1 MNQKELSFI
10 IKSAWDTY
18 SATDLVLNPQEDNKN
33 IGLDIDYLFISCIQP
48 ANKSLLLGIN
58 RILATQ
64 LAAKMFAMTENEI
77 TEEYLIDASSEMLNI
92 IAGNTKNTFNEQGS
106 VGIPLH
112 IDPSVFIQH
121 YKHLQAEDIILA
133 SSNNKPIYIAMFDG
147 DLTTKF
153 VTH

>member
-1 MNQKELSFI
+1 MNTKELSFI
-10 IKSAWDTY
+10 IKSAWDAY
-18 SATDLVLNPQEDNKN
+18 SATDLVLNPQDNVNN

-48 ANKSLLLGIN
+48 TNKTLLLGIN
-58 RILATQ
+58 RELAIQ
-64 LAAKMFAMTENEI
+64 LAAKMFALPENEVK
-77 TEEYLIDASSEMLNI
+77 EEHSIDASSEILNI
-92 IAGNTKNTFNEQGS
+92 IAGNTKNKFNEQGS

-121 YKHLQAEDIILA
+121 YKHLQAEEVILA
-133 SSNNKPIYIAMFDG
+133 SSDNKPIYIALFDG